1 MEKNLTFILS
11 VTSIIVTLSIF
22 ILKYIFDFI
31 FKDETVLKPKAN
43 QLFFIPSFKYMR
55 NIIFQKVTEQ
65 NYLKIKE
72 TISAIYSLLL
82 VSNTR
87 YYMPEKLLTDLEQ
100 LIKQFDES
108 LDKTTN
114 KPINIKKVNKLFQK
128 FCNKY
133 FLNYNQYKNSP
144 FSFSY
149 EITSQHKLRIWFLRI
164 KYSYYYIF
172 HVVFTFFIVVGVII
186 ISINVILIIIQI
198 VLKFQNEVPK

>member
-31 FKDETVLKPKAN
+31 FKDETVLKPNAN
-43 QLFFIPSFKYMR
+43 QLFFIPSIKYMR

-72 TISAIYSLLL
+72 TMSAIYSLIL

-87 YYMPEKLLTDLEQ
+87 YYMPEKLLTILEQ

-128 FCNKY
+128 FCNRY

-149 EITSQHKLRIWFLRI
+149 KITSQHKLRIRFLQI
-164 KYSYYYIF
+164 KYFCYYMF
-172 HVVFTFFIVVGVII
+172 HVAFTFFIVVWVII
-186 ISINVILIIIQI
+186 ISINVILTIIQI
-198 VLKFQNEVPK
+198 VLKFQNNK